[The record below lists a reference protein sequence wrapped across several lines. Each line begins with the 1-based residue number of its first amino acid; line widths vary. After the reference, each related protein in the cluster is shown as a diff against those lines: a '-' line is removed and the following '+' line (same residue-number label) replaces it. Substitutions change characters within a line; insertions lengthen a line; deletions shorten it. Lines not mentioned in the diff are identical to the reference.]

1 MSTEE
6 DFPRP
11 KFVTGGCL
19 CGSLRYRVDFSHDH
33 DFFKSSGTCQCTMD
47 RKAASALW
55 FQYHQIRAD
64 SHFQF
69 TSPTTSLKHY
79 ASSADWHRGFCS
91 ECGSFLYIRPA
102 ASEDYTRVTIAVGT
116 VDALYLFGEGA
127 DGEEVPVGG
136 FGRALANG
144 GGDHEWCR
152 NEIPGVTD
160 KIALLGRERGKR
172 WDTDPA

>member
-1 MSTEE
+1 MYHGSKGGERVVVSVPP
-6 DFPRP
+6 DPRR
-11 KFVTGGCL
+11 F
-19 CGSLRYRVDFSHDH
+19 
-33 DFFKSSGTCQCTMD
+33 
-47 RKAASALW
+47 ALSV
-55 FQYHQIRAD
+55 H
-64 SHFQF
+64 
-69 TSPTTSLKHY
+69 TPTTSLKHY

-102 ASEDYTRVTIAVGT
+102 SSEDYTRVTIAVGT
-116 VDALYLFGEGA
+116 IDALYLFGEGA

-152 NEIPGVTD
+152 NEIPGVTE

-172 WDTDPA
+172 WDTDPT